1 VINIFY
7 ILIYDYHL
15 IIIYIEHDHFYDGRV
30 FGEIS
35 SHASVHL
42 DEGVMT
48 AIIDVPGETYHIEVN
63 IKIVC
68 MFKLLNYYF

>member
-1 VINIFY
+1 MHNK
-7 ILIYDYHL
+7 D
-15 IIIYIEHDHFYDGRV
+15 HDHFYDGRV
-30 FGEIS
+30 FGEKT

-63 IKIVC
+63 TNV
-68 MFKLLNYYF
+68 NYVYSCSNFYFLI

>member
-1 VINIFY
+1 MKCFYNYWIF
-7 ILIYDYHL
+7 LHNLD
-15 IIIYIEHDHFYDGRV
+15 HDHFYDGRV

-48 AIIDVPGETYHIEVN
+48 AIIDVPGETYHIEVY
-63 IKIVC
+63 KTV
-68 MFKLLNYYF
+68 